1 MFAFAIGLIGGLF
14 RCISRRYCGLLTTFT
29 YILSLGLRLS
39 FPVYMPRQH
48 EVDSRPSCALQ
59 GRHLEGM
66 TGAFPIWHG
75 MQPSS
80 AEQFPGLT
88 LEIFGQRL
96 PGPVELQT
104 DCTYTLRIIMRLYIM
119 IIGLLSPG
127 FYCYLFSTSGY
138 LYIT

>member
-1 MFAFAIGLIGGLF
+1 
-14 RCISRRYCGLLTTFT
+14 
-29 YILSLGLRLS
+29 
-39 FPVYMPRQH
+39 MPRQY

-75 MQPSS
+75 MQSSS